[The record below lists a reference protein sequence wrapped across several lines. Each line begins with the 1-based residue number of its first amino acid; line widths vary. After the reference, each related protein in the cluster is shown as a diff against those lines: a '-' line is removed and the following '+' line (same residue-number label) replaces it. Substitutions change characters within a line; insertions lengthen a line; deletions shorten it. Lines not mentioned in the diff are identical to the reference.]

1 MLIRA
6 IAAERRQDMIEAA
19 SGGDRENRIREIA
32 YFIWLEEGCPGGR
45 DQEHWQ
51 RASDR
56 VAMLEAAVKPLP
68 KTAPLPKVAAKT
80 AKAKPATAARKTS
93 PKR

>member
-1 MLIRA
+1 
-6 IAAERRQDMIEAA
+6 MIEAA
-19 SGGDRENRIREIA
+19 SGGDREHRIREIA
-32 YFIWLEEGCPGGR
+32 YFIWLEEGCPSGR

-56 VAMLEAAVKPLP
+56 VALLEAAVKPLP

-80 AKAKPATAARKTS
+80 APKTAKAKPATAARKTS

>member
-1 MLIRA
+1 MLVRG

-19 SGGDRENRIREIA
+19 SGGDREHRIREIA
-32 YFIWLEEGCPGGR
+32 YFIWLEEGCPSGR

-56 VAMLEAAVKPLP
+56 VALLEAAVKPLP
-68 KTAPLPKVAAKT
+68 KTAPLPKVAAKA
-80 AKAKPATAARKTS
+80 AKKPAITARKTS